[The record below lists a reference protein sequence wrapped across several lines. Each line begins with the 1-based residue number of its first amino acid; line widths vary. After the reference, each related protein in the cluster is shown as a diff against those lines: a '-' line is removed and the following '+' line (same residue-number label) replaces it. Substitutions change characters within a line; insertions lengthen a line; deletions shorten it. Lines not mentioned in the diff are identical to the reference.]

1 MHPPPPFRIPR
12 TGTYKN
18 MLGSP
23 GAPTM
28 FTAVVVRMP
37 NDDDEVLA
45 KFQKF
50 DTSQQQQYV
59 DLNQA
64 ARQESEGGGGVLCCP
79 LRYTCCVPCG
89 LAPSS

>member
-1 MHPPPPFRIPR
+1 
-12 TGTYKN
+12 
-18 MLGSP
+18 
-23 GAPTM
+23 M

-64 ARQESEGGGGVLCCP
+64 ARQESEGGGWGTLLPVAPHLLCP
-79 LRYTCCVPCG
+79 VRTSAIFVIWQEPPAVSTFSFSIY
-89 LAPSS
+89 